1 MEEGKTIWFT
11 GLSGA
16 GKSTLAV
23 GLSQVLSE
31 QGEKPVILD
40 GDELRATIS
49 SDLGFSNA
57 DRIEQNRRAASMAKL
72 LNDQGI
78 TVIAALISPTNEIQQ
93 LVKEIIG
100 NSKCYFIHVDC
111 SIEECI
117 NRDVKSLYKSH
128 ANQVKKEFTGI
139 HQPYEAP
146 TTPWLRID
154 TEHHNLSASLAQLE
168 AAYKDTF
175 QQ

>member
-1 MEEGKTIWFT
+1 MGQGKTIWFT

-16 GKSTLAV
+16 GKSTLSV
-23 GLSQVLSE
+23 GLTKYLME

-49 SDLGFSNA
+49 SDLGFSEA
-57 DRIEQNRRAASMAKL
+57 ERIEQNRRAANMAKL

-78 TVIAALISPTNEIQQ
+78 TVIAALISPTNKIQQ
-93 LVKEIIG
+93 LVKDIIG
-100 NSKCYFIHVDC
+100 DPQCFLVHVDC
-111 SIEECI
+111 GIDACI
-117 NRDVKSLYKSH
+117 KRDVKSLYKSH
-128 ANQVKKEFTGI
+128 AHQVKKEFTGI

-146 TTPWLRID
+146 VTPWLRID
-154 TEHHNLSASLAQLE
+154 TEHQNTSESLAKLT
-168 AAYKDTF
+168 AAYKITF

>member
-1 MEEGKTIWFT
+1 MGQGKTIWFT

-23 GLSQVLSE
+23 GLSNVLRE

-40 GDELRATIS
+40 GDELRATVS

-57 DRIEQNRRAASMAKL
+57 DRIEQNRRAANMAKQ

-100 NSKCYFIHVDC
+100 DSKCYFIHVDC

-117 NRDVKSLYKSH
+117 KRDVKSLYKSLEH
-128 ANQVKKEFTGI
+128 QLKKEFTGI

-146 TTPWLRID
+146 ATPWLRID
-154 TEHHNLSASLAQLE
+154 TERQNLSESLAQLTT
-168 AAYKDTF
+168 AYKITF

>member
-1 MEEGKTIWFT
+1 MGQGKTIWFT

-23 GLSQVLSE
+23 GLSNVLRE

-40 GDELRATIS
+40 GDELRATVS

-57 DRIEQNRRAASMAKL
+57 DRIEQNRRAANMAKL
-72 LNDQGI
+72 LNAQGI
-78 TVIAALISPTNEIQQ
+78 TVIAALISPTHEIQQ
-93 LVKEIIG
+93 LVRTIIG
-100 NSKCYFIHVDC
+100 DSHCYFVHVDC
-111 SIEECI
+111 GIEACI
-117 NRDVKSLYKSH
+117 NRDVKSLYKSQEY
-128 ANQVKKEFTGI
+128 QVKKEFTGI

-146 TTPWLRID
+146 ATPWLRID

-168 AAYKDTF
+168 AAYKNTF